1 MSDIHS
7 NALRLNLVV
16 LALVGLA
23 GCSSFDGAS
32 NRIASVVSPY
42 RLDIVQGN
50 VVTREQVAML
60 KPACRA
66 QVRDILGTACWSACS
81 MQNGGIM
88 FFSKSRGEQKA
99 GTQGAVF
106 FKRRVE
112 RVEADELPANRSLWT
127 PQSPTPTVRHLG
139 FEASEEHS
147 EIPLPTKPTPTPV
160 PLTTTDTAPGAHAS
174 LGDTAFAP
182 GP

>member
-42 RLDIVQGN
+42 RMDIVQGN

-60 KPACRA
+60 KPGMQRA
-66 QVRDILGTACWSACS
+66 QVRDILGTALLVSVFHADRWDYVFTLK
-81 MQNGGIM
+81 QQ
-88 FFSKSRGEQKA
+88 GELKQARKV
-99 GTQGAVF
+99 TVF
-106 FKRRVE
+106 FKNGVMD
-112 RVEADELPANRSLWT
+112 RVEADELPSESEFVATLK
-127 PQSPTPTVRHLG
+127 SPTPSGTAPAL
-139 FEASEEHS
+139 EASEEALKKY
-147 EIPLPTKPTPTPV
+147 PLPTKPAPTPG
-160 PLTTTDTAPGAHAS
+160 PALTTTDYPPLESTRP
-174 LGDTAFAP
+174 
-182 GP
+182 